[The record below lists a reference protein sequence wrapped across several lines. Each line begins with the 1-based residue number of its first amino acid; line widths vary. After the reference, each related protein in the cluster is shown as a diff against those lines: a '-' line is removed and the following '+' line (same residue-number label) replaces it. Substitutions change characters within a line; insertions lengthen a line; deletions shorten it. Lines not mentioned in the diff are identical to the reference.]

1 MPTTTQETE
10 PSIKEPNM
18 RNYIFSN
25 LYESHILVDDK
36 DSFNKFCVLS
46 MLYELIIG
54 YDDFNLILLQEH
66 LDLSDNYFNGG
77 LPFSG
82 SQEK

>member
-10 PSIKEPNM
+10 PSIEEANM
-18 RNYIFSN
+18 RKYILGN

-46 MLYELIIG
+46 MLHESIIG
-54 YDDFNLILLQEH
+54 CDDFNVVLLQER
-66 LDLSDNYFNGG
+66 F
-77 LPFSG
+77 
-82 SQEK
+82 EW